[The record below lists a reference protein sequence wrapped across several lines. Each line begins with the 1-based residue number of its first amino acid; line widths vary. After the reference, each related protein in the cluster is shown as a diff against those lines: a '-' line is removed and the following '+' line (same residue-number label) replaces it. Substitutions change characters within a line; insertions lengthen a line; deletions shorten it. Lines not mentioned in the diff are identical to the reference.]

1 MKRLTGIILAALI
14 VGVSL
19 PAWAKE
25 NSTIGNLIKMH
36 KEGDAEG
43 KQLIEGYIGAFAD
56 GANWANIKLQGQS
69 RPRLYCP
76 PDNLAI
82 TNNQSFSIFL
92 EAVEKYNGE
101 GKPSS
106 MRGWFI
112 FQGLIEAFPCE

>member
-1 MKRLTGIILAALI
+1 MI

-19 PAWAKE
+19 PAWAGE
-25 NSTIGNLIKMH
+25 NSTIGDLIKMY
-36 KEGDAEG
+36 KEGNAEG

-56 GANWANIKLQGQS
+56 GANWANIKLQDQS
-69 RPRLYCP
+69 CPRLYCP

-82 TNNQSFSIFL
+82 TNNQSFLVFL

>member
-1 MKRLTGIILAALI
+1 M
-14 VGVSL
+14 GVSL
-19 PAWAKE
+19 PAWAEK
-25 NSTIGNLIKMH
+25 NSTIGDLIKMH

-56 GANWANIKLQGQS
+56 GANWANVKLQGQN